1 MLLNQ
6 DGWRSTYCVDLP
18 MNFAQNLVMFREVIE
33 AMLVWY
39 SATKTSTNI
48 TPAKQEPYFL
58 ISERKNPM
66 GYRSSAQGS
75 LPVCLYSS
83 NGWPHMPYIGYWP
96 DLGTH
101 TYDMYMCELILTRLH
116 SLEL

>member
-33 AMLVWY
+33 AMLVCY
-39 SATKTSTNI
+39 SATKASTNI

-58 ISERKNPM
+58 ISERKKTHGLQILCPGFPPCM
-66 GYRSSAQGS
+66 PLLLLQWLASHAIHWILAGS
-75 LPVCLYSS
+75 RDT
-83 NGWPHMPYIGYWP
+83 YI
-96 DLGTH
+96 
-101 TYDMYMCELILTRLH
+101 
-116 SLEL
+116 

>member
-33 AMLVWY
+33 VMLVWY
-39 SATKTSTNI
+39 SATKASTNI
-48 TPAKQEPYFL
+48 TPAKQEPYL
-58 ISERKNPM
+58 IISERKKPHGLQILCRM

-75 LPVCLYSS
+75 LPLLLLQWLASHVIRWILAGSRDT
-83 NGWPHMPYIGYWP
+83 YI
-96 DLGTH
+96 
-101 TYDMYMCELILTRLH
+101 
-116 SLEL
+116 